1 MNPFLL
7 TTAYFPPIAYFSCL
21 KKAEVT
27 YIEQYENFG
36 KQSYR
41 NRCEILKRDI
51 RLTTDYIAI
60 GDINYRDLRNA
71 IHPKASHRQ
80 PGCDYIPK
88 PYRQTF
94 SDRFPFTPNLS
105 ILDLLFCCG
114 PEAGEM
120 I

>member
-41 NRCEILKRDI
+41 NRRDRI
-51 RLTTDYIAI
+51 DR
-60 GDINYRDLRNA
+60 
-71 IHPKASHRQ
+71 
-80 PGCDYIPK
+80 PGGQSQQQNPDK
-88 PYRQTF
+88 
-94 SDRFPFTPNLS
+94 
-105 ILDLLFCCG
+105 G
-114 PEAGEM
+114 PENRVSDSLAKITLPGYR
-120 I
+120 IGLQKFSLLRILYRRFNAFF